1 MMNELK
7 QKVFV
12 AGMNELPIRI
22 GCEVVIDGEKIAVFR
37 LSDDRVKAIGGVC
50 PHKQGPLAE
59 GIVSGD
65 YVFCPLH
72 DYKISLIDGKVQEP
86 DDGCV
91 ATYEV
96 MIEDGNVYIL
106 V

>member
-1 MMNELK
+1 MNKVK
-7 QKVFV
+7 QKVLV
-12 AGMNELPIRI
+12 AKFEELLPRI
-22 GCEVVIDGEKIAVFR
+22 GREILVDGTKIAVFR

-59 GIVSGD
+59 GTVSGE

-72 DYKISLIDGKVQEP
+72 DYKVSLIDGKVQEP
-86 DDGCV
+86 DEGCV
-91 ATYEV
+91 DTYETK
-96 MIEDGNVYIL
+96 IEDGNVYVL